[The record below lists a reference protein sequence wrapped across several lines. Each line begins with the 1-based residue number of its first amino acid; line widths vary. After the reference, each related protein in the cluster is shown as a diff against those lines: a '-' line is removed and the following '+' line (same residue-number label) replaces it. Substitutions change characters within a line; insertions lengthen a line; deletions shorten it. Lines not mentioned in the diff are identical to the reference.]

1 MEYGNYYT
9 EETLR
14 SLNTAYDT
22 LYGITSG
29 ETEKVNGIIR
39 RMEKAGRFPPVPQE
53 GDLLEYF
60 PQNGDYFPQ
69 AHIETIRKGQAT
81 VCLASHAPFC
91 HTKNRK
97 VCYSTEGGPWTRVP
111 SAGMTPAGLAT
122 RCFQTWGRNGRC
134 RNGEVY
140 FHTVVRSWTFH
151 EPNPLYGDYT
161 MKEWTKYPVEKIPDP
176 EKKGEYFYRC
186 EGITLYSEKELE
198 ELAGLLQGKLFDG
211 LHRRAL
217 VLWGYRMER
226 IFLPTTE
233 WNAAEGEIHL
243 SFLGGAPAKIQTDHK
258 RHRLIVR
265 IKKSNP

>member
-14 SLNTAYDT
+14 SLNAAYDT
-22 LYGITSG
+22 LYGITSR
-29 ETEKVNGIIR
+29 ETDKVNGIIR
-39 RMEKAGRFPPVPQE
+39 SMEQARKLSLVPKAGE
-53 GDLLEYF
+53 LLEYF
-60 PQNGDYFPQ
+60 PQNGDYFPK
-69 AHIETIRKGQAT
+69 AHIETVRKGRAE

-91 HTKNRK
+91 HIKNKK
-97 VCYSTEGGPWTRVP
+97 VYYSTEGGPWTRVP

-122 RCFQTWGRNGRC
+122 KCFQTWGRHGRC
-134 RNGEVY
+134 RNGELY
-140 FHTVVRSWTFH
+140 FHTFVRSWAFH

-161 MKEWTKYPVEKIPDP
+161 MKNWGKYLIEMVPDP
-176 EKKGEYFYRC
+176 EKKNEFLYRC
-186 EGITLYSEKELE
+186 GSITLYSERELE
-198 ELAGLLQGKLFDG
+198 ELTALLQGKLFDG

-226 IFLPTTE
+226 IFLPATE

-258 RHRLIVR
+258 GHRLTVR